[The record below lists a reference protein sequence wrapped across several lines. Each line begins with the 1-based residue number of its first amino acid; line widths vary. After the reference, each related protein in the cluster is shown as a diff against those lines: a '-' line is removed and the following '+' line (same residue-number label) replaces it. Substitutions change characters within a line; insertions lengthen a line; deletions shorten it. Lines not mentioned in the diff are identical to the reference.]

1 MGTRI
6 WFCDLREG
14 VSYEKGGFA
23 ELGIALPCKPCIIPV
38 PLSHPMEKAHGTMK
52 RLKHQLFMLLM
63 RYFWVE
69 NLSINDFS
77 DVTLF
82 KCNFLCST
90 KSFDIGLSV
99 GYVLELVVYGDVLK
113 SVLVLTLS
121 HPLIELFKHTILI
134 PDISIDVTKNT
145 TSSVSE
151 FETYFKILG

>member
-1 MGTRI
+1 M
-6 WFCDLREG
+6 
-14 VSYEKGGFA
+14 
-23 ELGIALPCKPCIIPV
+23 
-38 PLSHPMEKAHGTMK
+38 
-52 RLKHQLFMLLM
+52 
-63 RYFWVE
+63 E

-82 KCNFLCST
+82 KCSFLCST

-99 GYVLELVVYGDVLK
+99 GYLLELVVYGDVLK

-134 PDISIDVTKNT
+134 TDISIDVTKNT

-151 FETYFKILG
+151 FETYFISLDNTWSPRELRSGIWSVQGDVLPTGQANDFTGATTPIV